1 MLKQYDIMFI
11 FNGKITLIRLIIKYL
26 NAILSCIEILFAKQ
40 KKKEMRRDVFFKGG
54 NKIPELT

>member
-1 MLKQYDIMFI
+1 MFI